1 MGSRKIRDG
10 HRFFNE
16 QNFSMKKQMMD
27 ERNGLFREIL
37 SFFLNTNEKNE
48 LKCFG
53 QTLEN
58 YRCFTERRN
67 FPKDL
72 IKGLFFLTEPLI
84 LWNLLFKNY

>member
-1 MGSRKIRDG
+1 MDCLEKYF
-10 HRFFNE
+10 RFFKYE
-16 QNFSMKKQMMD
+16 RKKY
-27 ERNGLFREIL
+27 
-37 SFFLNTNEKNE
+37 K

-84 LWNLLFKNY
+84 LWNLLFKND